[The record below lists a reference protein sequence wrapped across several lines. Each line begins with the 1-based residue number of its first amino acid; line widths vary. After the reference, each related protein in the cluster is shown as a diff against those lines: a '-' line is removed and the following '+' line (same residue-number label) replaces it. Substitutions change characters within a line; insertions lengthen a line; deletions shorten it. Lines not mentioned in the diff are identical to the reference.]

1 MPGFPT
7 YPSTV
12 FGPTCDGL
20 DKVVEQTM
28 IPELAVGDWLV
39 FPHMGAYTVS
49 AGSKF
54 NGFDCGAVQKFYVCS
69 PSDADPDVNV
79 KR

>member
-7 YPSTV
+7 IFP
-12 FGPTCDGL
+12 PCLAPPRRL

-39 FPHMGAYTVS
+39 PHMGAYTALRGRS
-49 AGSKF
+49 LTAST
-54 NGFDCGAVQKFYVCS
+54 ALAQKFYVCF
-69 PSDADPDVNV
+69 SDADPDVNV